1 VKTKKTATKKKG
13 APEKKAKKGA
23 AKKEGGKKKK
33 AKKEKDPNAPKRAL
47 SAFMYYSQANRP
59 LVKKENP
66 DAGFGEI
73 GKILGEQWKA
83 LDAAGKKVDTIL
95 CFCSHY
101 T

>member
-1 VKTKKTATKKKG
+1 MKSKKTATKKK
-13 APEKKAKKGA
+13 APTKEKAKKGA
-23 AKKEGGKKKK
+23 AKKEGKKKK

-83 LDAAGKKVDTIL
+83 LDASSKKVCAVIQ
-95 CFCSHY
+95 
-101 T
+101 